1 MMLLAV
7 VLEQILCFKTLD
19 TLDLENGMLSLSL
32 SAIIVMLTHNF
43 VMFDVQN

>member
-1 MMLLAV
+1 MMMLAV
-7 VLEQILCFKTLD
+7 VLEQSSVFKSLD